1 MSFGK
6 TVELFFV
13 NGMSDGLV
21 TATLSNW
28 NGSAVKI
35 LRNDVPSFL
44 ADSIDIDISGS
55 GVYFL
60 FGKDDN
66 GKESVYIGEST
77 QVYTRLKQHLQDY
90 ANDKEKFFWNVA
102 VIFVGVNLDKSTTL
116 YLENKLCMIAK
127 DCQRYGIWTKS
138 TNTSQKLRKPKETEM
153 DEFIENM
160 KVILLAMNYYV
171 LVPMPK
177 STVSTR
183 YFYCK
188 SKNGADA
195 KMFISSNGFTVTKDS
210 IVSGKESSAFRT
222 INYAAL
228 YDSLVTQGIIVNDKF
243 TQDYEFSAPS
253 AASAVVKRT
262 PSNGKQDWVTD
273 SGDPLS
279 KYLNIT

>member
-1 MSFGK
+1 MGFGK

-13 NGMSDGLV
+13 NGLNDGLV

-35 LRNDVPSFL
+35 LRNDVPSFS
-44 ADSIDIDISGS
+44 AEAIDIDISGS

-66 GKESVYIGEST
+66 GKDSVYIGEST

-90 ANDKEKFFWNVA
+90 AADKEKFFWNVA

-116 YLENKLCMIAK
+116 YLENKLCVIAK
-127 DCQRYGIWTKS
+127 DCQRYGLWTKT
-138 TNTSQKLRKPKETEM
+138 TNSSQKLRKPKETEM

-177 STVSTR
+177 STTATL

-195 KMFISSNGFTVTKDS
+195 KMFISSNGFTVVKGS
-210 IVSGKESSAFRT
+210 AVSHSATNSFQS
-222 INYAAL
+222 INYASL
-228 YDSLVTQGIIVNDKF
+228 YASLVSQGIIVNDKF
-243 TQDYEFSAPS
+243 TQDYEFAAPS
-253 AASAVVKRT
+253 AASAVVKRAS
-262 PSNGKQDWVTD
+262 SNGKQDWITNA
-273 SGDPLS
+273 GDPLA
-279 KYLNIT
+279 KYLDVT